1 MKTYINKL
9 ALLFLFIF
17 IRTSAANAQTSSG
30 LPLQPEKLNYAREV
44 EQEAILKKDA
54 LLMAE
59 AYYLYGKVH
68 VSAQDYLKAK
78 GYFMK
83 SLRIVEQQHKFDK
96 VSRIYLWLSKLEIEQ
111 SNGAKALEYGHLAMT
126 HARSGSKR
134 QIISAYQVIGSAYL
148 VICRDSLVKNRK
160 HPLQDSLFYYC
171 NLSERIAYESKDTL
185 GIAAV
190 SSILGE
196 LYRFQRNVKAF
207 QYYITAL
214 EQYKAIGHTHNQA
227 RIVQELALTYLRF
240 NQPDNAFPLL
250 QEAERMYK
258 ALNIREFYTEKSFAE
273 ACLQYYQQKKDWQ
286 KAFEQSQLVRT
297 YEHGQ
302 MIADRDG
309 AVSRLSVEYDTE
321 KKEAQLKS
329 QHRELALG
337 KENQQT
343 QQRFL
348 VVLSSLLL
356 GTVIATGAFYRLSRK
371 NRRLSLHN
379 AALVQ
384 EQNHRVKNNLQLVSS
399 LLSLQSN
406 RLSDESARNAVEDSQ
421 RRIEVMSLLQRKLYD
436 DENLA
441 AVNLANFIRELTEMG
456 LKTFE
461 LDEVKVTYQI
471 PTTLTLS
478 ADYVMRVGLIINEL
492 ITNACKYAFPGHPHP
507 ALEIGASLDKTTFHL
522 YVADNGKGLDVSS
535 LPLKS
540 FGMRL
545 IQMQVEQ
552 LYGTYQLENKGGLTF
567 NMVFN
572 LLPASSK
579 WKIA

>member
-9 ALLFLFIF
+9 AFLFLFLFILV
-17 IRTSAANAQTSSG
+17 SVANAQTSNS

-44 EQEAILKKDA
+44 EQEAISKKDA

-68 VSAQDYLKAK
+68 VAAQDYLKAK
-78 GYFMK
+78 SYFMK
-83 SLRIVEQQHKFDK
+83 SLRIVEKQRKFDK
-96 VSRIYLWLSKLEIEQ
+96 VGRIYLWLSKLEIEQ
-111 SNGAKALEYGHLAMT
+111 ANGAKALEYGHLSLAY
-126 HARSGSKR
+126 ARNGSKR
-134 QIISAYQVIGSAYL
+134 QIISAYQIIGNSYV
-148 VICRDSLVKNRK
+148 VICRDSLAKNHK

-171 NLSERIAYESKDTL
+171 NLSERMAYEMKDTL
-185 GIAAV
+185 SIGAV
-190 SSILGE
+190 SNTLGE
-196 LYRFQRNVKAF
+196 LYRYQRNVKAF
-207 QYYITAL
+207 QYYKTAL
-214 EQYKAIGHTHNQA
+214 ELYKAIGHTHNQA
-227 RIVQELALTYLRF
+227 VIVQELALTYLRF

-250 QEAERMYK
+250 KEAERKYK
-258 ALNIREFYTEKSFAE
+258 ALNIRELHTEKSFAE

-329 QHRELALG
+329 QHRELALN

-356 GTVIATGAFYRLSRK
+356 GTIIASGAFYRLSQK

-441 AVNLANFIRELTEMG
+441 AVNLADFIRELIKMG
-456 LKTFE
+456 LQTFE
-461 LDEVKVTYQI
+461 MDQVEVTYQI
-471 PTTLTLS
+471 PHALTLP
-478 ADYVMRVGLIINEL
+478 ADYIMRIGLIVNEL
-492 ITNACKYAFPGHPHP
+492 ITNACKYAFPDHSHP
-507 ALEIGASLDKTTFHL
+507 ALKIEASLDKTTFSL
-522 YVADNGKGLDVSS
+522 QVADNGKGFDESS
-535 LPLKS
+535 LPSKS

-552 LYGTYQLENKGGLTF
+552 LYGTYRIENKGGMTF

-572 LLPASSK
+572 LLPSSTK
-579 WKIA
+579 WKRV